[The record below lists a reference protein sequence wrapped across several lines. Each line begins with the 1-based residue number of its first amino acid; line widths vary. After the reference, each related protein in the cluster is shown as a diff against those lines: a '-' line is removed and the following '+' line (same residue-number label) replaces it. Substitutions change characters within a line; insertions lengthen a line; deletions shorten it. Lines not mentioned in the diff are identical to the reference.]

1 MSEISGAHKKFV
13 RLVFC
18 LIIGSI
24 YALDPVGSYRG
35 LTTPGKFLGF
45 DSKELPPD
53 LRRAR
58 VILMAGEGRI
68 GFQPNIYAN
77 NSDRLE
83 QVL

>member
-1 MSEISGAHKKFV
+1 MFID
-13 RLVFC
+13 
-18 LIIGSI
+18 LIFFLTFGSV

-35 LTTPGKFLGF
+35 FTTPVKFLGF
-45 DSKELPPD
+45 DSKELPPE

-68 GFQPNIYAN
+68 GFQPNIYTD